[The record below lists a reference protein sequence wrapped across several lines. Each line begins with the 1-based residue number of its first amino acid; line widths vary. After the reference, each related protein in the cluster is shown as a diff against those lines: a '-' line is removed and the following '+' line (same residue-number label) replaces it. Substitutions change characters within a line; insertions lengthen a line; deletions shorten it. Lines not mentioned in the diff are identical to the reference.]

1 MTLQERIAKAIYEN
15 RNGRGTVAWAHRSSE
30 HKRPYMEDARVAL
43 EVMEDARK

>member
-15 RNGRGTVAWAHRSSE
+15 RNGRGSVAWAHRSSE

-43 EVMEDARK
+43 EVMEAGK